1 VISQNSWGYTIP
13 DVYDQPVLDAID
25 YFTKEAGRDVNG
37 NQVRPM
43 NGGLVIFAAGNSNIS
58 DPSYPGYYPTAIAV
72 GATTVYDNKA
82 SYSNFGNWVD
92 ISAPGGDEDPVS
104 GTSKQMV
111 ASTVANNKY
120 GYMAGTS
127 MACPHVSGVAAL
139 IVSQYGKQGFTNEDM
154 KNRLFHTA
162 DPFIAMNPLYNGLM
176 VWPVGCR
183 KSVGSR

>member
-1 VISQNSWGYTIP
+1 MAGIAGGTGVGDGARIMSSEIFGNNGADGAATAAAIVYGANNGAVISQNSWGYTIP

-37 NQVRPM
+37 NQVGPM

-92 ISAPGGDEDPVS
+92 NFC
-104 GTSKQMV
+104 T
-111 ASTVANNKY
+111 
-120 GYMAGTS
+120 
-127 MACPHVSGVAAL
+127 
-139 IVSQYGKQGFTNEDM
+139 
-154 KNRLFHTA
+154 R
-162 DPFIAMNPLYNGLM
+162 
-176 VWPVGCR
+176 R
-183 KSVGSR
+183 R